1 MIYLKPLRKGKL
13 NININY
19 LFFFDFELLLKTCY
33 SVILFTVSVWCALL
47 CERGET
53 RWFVMKQGLPSS
65 SWNIMIKLCSRLKFS
80 LVFVQLFWST
90 SSPHSPSLYPPP
102 PPSCPAP
109 GYHLCWGSCWRPLWC
124 LCPGPWRPP
133 ACERCLSEES
143 SQSDQSAH

>member
-53 RWFVMKQGLPSS
+53 R
-65 SWNIMIKLCSRLKFS
+65 
-80 LVFVQLFWST
+80 
-90 SSPHSPSLYPPP
+90 
-102 PPSCPAP
+102 
-109 GYHLCWGSCWRPLWC
+109 
-124 LCPGPWRPP
+124 
-133 ACERCLSEES
+133 
-143 SQSDQSAH
+143 